1 MLDKVIYYSWLIALV
16 PLVSALL
23 IIFFTHKCKVT
34 SALLSICAV
43 AYGLVH
49 SLLVLYGSYLHPE
62 KILEVNFPWIQSGS
76 LKLFVGYLVDPLC
89 AMMLVVVCAVS
100 FFVQV
105 YTHGYMKEDPNYS
118 KFYAY
123 LSLFT
128 FSMLGLVFSTNLF
141 ESYIF
146 WELVGVCSYLLIGF
160 WWYKPTAAN
169 ACTKAFVVN
178 RIGDAGLLIGLL
190 MLYFSTQ
197 KFWQGKTTLAFS
209 ELKNA
214 IDFAVSSDILPIV
227 GIVSLTT
234 IALFVLMGPMA
245 KSAQFPLHVW
255 LPDAMEGPT
264 PISALIHAATMV
276 AAGVYLIARS
286 YPLYVAAP
294 VAMNTVAWIGG
305 ITAIFSATIALSQF
319 DIKRTLAY
327 STCSQLGYMVMAL
340 GLGAYSAGLFHLMTH
355 AFFKAMLFLCSGSVI
370 IGCHHEQDM
379 RHMGGL
385 KKHMPITSLTC
396 LIGVLAISGFPL
408 MSGFW
413 SKDMILASAWEHNK
427 ILFVIG
433 SVTALLT
440 AFYMFRL
447 YFMTFSGEYRGHAH
461 PHETGPSVT
470 IPLLCLAVPSI
481 FIGLIGSPLIPGGDK
496 FSSFIFYKKHHAIH
510 HEWGLNVFIK
520 ELTTVQGLIPLAA
533 FLAGTFLAWLI
544 YRKGVAMNTFIQ
556 KNLKFIYDLSFNKWF
571 IDEVYFWILNKIIMP
586 LYRVIW
592 TIIDKLIVDGIFV
605 NGSAQVMAIVG
616 GGLRY
621 LETGRGQ
628 LYALVIF
635 GSVLFGAL
643 FLLTRLR

>member
-1 MLDKVIYYSWLIALV
+1 MSDQILQCAWLIAFV

-23 IIFFTHKCKVT
+23 IILFFHSSRKI
-34 SALLSICAV
+34 SAFLSIGAV
-43 AYGLVH
+43 AYGLIY
-49 SLLVLYGSYLHPE
+49 SLFILYVMYLNPE
-62 KILEVNFPWIQSGS
+62 KTIEVNFPWISAGAF
-76 LKLFVGYLVDPLC
+76 KLFVGYLVDPLC

-105 YTHGYMKEDPNYS
+105 YTHGYMEEDPGYS

-160 WWYKPTAAN
+160 WWYKKAASS

-178 RIGDAGLLIGLL
+178 RVGDAGLLIGLI
-190 MLYFSTQ
+190 MLYFATSD
-197 KFWQGKTTLAFS
+197 FWVDKTTLAFG
-209 ELKNA
+209 ELEGA
-214 IDFAVSSDILPIV
+214 IKYAVDSGILPV
-227 GIVSLTT
+227 AGIISVTT
-234 IALFVLMGPMA
+234 IALFVLIGPMA

-294 VAMNTVAWIGG
+294 VAMETVAWVGG
-305 ITAIFSATIALSQF
+305 ITAIFAAIIALSQY

-370 IGCHHEQDM
+370 IGCHHEQDI
-379 RHMGGL
+379 RQMGGL
-385 KKHMPITSLTC
+385 RKFMPITALTF

-413 SKDMILASAWEHNK
+413 SKDMILLRAWEENK
-427 ILFVIG
+427 LLYGIG
-433 SVTALLT
+433 AFTALLT

-447 YFMTFSGEYRGHAH
+447 YFMTFGGEYRGRAK
-461 PHETGPSVT
+461 PHETTWWIT

-496 FSSFIFYKKHHAIH
+496 FSSFVHFGEYHAH
-510 HEWGLNVFIK
+510 QEWGINIFLK
-520 ELTTVQGLIPLAA
+520 ELTAIQSIIPLA
-533 FLAGTFLAWLI
+533 FFVIGFFLAWLVYSKKVPI
-544 YRKGVAMNTFIQ
+544 NTFI
-556 KNLKFIYDLSFNKWF
+556 KEKLTPLYKISFNKWY
-571 IDEVYFWILNKIIMP
+571 IDEIYFGAIDKIIMP
-586 LYRVIW
+586 LYKGIW
-592 TIIDKLIVDGIFV
+592 KSVDKVIVDGIFV
-605 NGSAQVMAIVG
+605 NGSALITALVG
-616 GGLRY
+616 GSLRY
-621 LETGRGQ
+621 VETGRGQ
-628 LYALVIF
+628 LYVLVIF
-635 GSVLFGAL
+635 GSVFFAIFF
-643 FLLTRLR
+643 FLLR

>member
-1 MLDKVIYYSWLIALV
+1 MAELIIKTSWLIALL
-16 PLVSALL
+16 PLLSALL
-23 IIFFTHKCKVT
+23 IMLFFHFSRKI
-34 SALLSICAV
+34 SAFLSIGAI
-43 AYGLVH
+43 AYGLIH
-49 SLLVLYGSYLHPE
+49 SILVLFAVYKNPHH
-62 KILEVNFPWIQSGS
+62 ILEINFPWISAGAF
-76 LKLFVGYLVDPLC
+76 KLFVGYLVDPLC
-89 AMMLVVVCAVS
+89 AMMLVVVCSVS

-118 KFYAY
+118 KFYSY

-141 ESYIF
+141 QSYIF

-160 WWYKPTAAN
+160 WWYKPSAAN
-169 ACTKAFVVN
+169 ACTKAFIVN

-197 KFWQGKTTLAFS
+197 VFWQDKTTLAFS
-209 ELKNA
+209 QLENVLLFA
-214 IDFAVSSDILPIV
+214 INSGTLQTV
-227 GIVSLTT
+227 GIISVTT

-245 KSAQFPLHVW
+245 KSAQFPLHIW

-276 AAGVYLIARS
+276 AAGVYLIART

-294 VAMNTVAWIGG
+294 VAMNTVAWVGG
-305 ITAIFSATIALSQF
+305 ITAIFAATIALSQY
-319 DIKRTLAY
+319 DIKRALAY

-370 IGCHHEQDM
+370 IACHHEQDM

-385 KKHMPITSLTC
+385 RKHMPITSMTC

-413 SKDMILASAWEHNK
+413 SKDMILLSAWEHNK
-427 ILFVIG
+427 PLFMLG
-433 SVTALLT
+433 SFTAFLT

-447 YFMTFSGEYRGHAH
+447 YFMTFCGDYKGHAH
-461 PHETGPSVT
+461 PHETTPSITV
-470 IPLLCLAVPSI
+470 PLICLAIPSI

-496 FSSFIFYKKHHAIH
+496 FSSFIYFGEHQMH
-510 HEWGLNVFIK
+510 HEWGLNAFLK
-520 ELTTVQGLIPLAA
+520 ELLTIQGLVPFFA
-533 FLAGTFLAWLI
+533 FVFGTLFAWLV
-544 YRKGVAMNTFIQ
+544 YRKGFAVNLFIQ
-556 KNLKFIYDLSFNKWF
+556 KNLNFVYKLSYNKWY
-571 IDEVYFWILNKIIMP
+571 IDEIYFFFLNKIILP
-586 LYRVIW
+586 FYRFAWNLV
-592 TIIDKLIVDGIFV
+592 DKVIVDGIFV
-605 NGSAQVMAIVG
+605 NGSAFMASFVG

-621 LETGRGQ
+621 IETGRGQ

-635 GSVLFGAL
+635 GSVLFTIL
-643 FLLTRLR
+643 VFMSKLR

>member
-1 MLDKVIYYSWLIALV
+1 MSDQILQNSWLIALV

-23 IIFFTHKCKVT
+23 IIFLTHKCRTT
-34 SALLSICAV
+34 SALLSIGAV
-43 AYGLVH
+43 FYGLIH
-49 SLLVLYGSYLHPE
+49 SVLILYLSYTNPGRT
-62 KILEVNFPWIQSGS
+62 LEINFPWIHAGS
-76 LKLFVGYLVDPLC
+76 FKLFVGYLVDPLC

-105 YTHGYMKEDPNYS
+105 YTHGYMKDDTNYS

-160 WWYKPTAAN
+160 WWYKPSAAN
-169 ACTKAFVVN
+169 ACTKAFVIN

-190 MLYFSTQ
+190 MFYFSTQ
-197 KFWQGKTTLAFS
+197 NFWEGKTTLAFS

-214 IDFAVSSDILPIV
+214 IDFVISSGILPVV
-227 GIVSLTT
+227 GVVSITT

-294 VAMNTVAWIGG
+294 FAMNTVAWIGG

-370 IGCHHEQDM
+370 IACHHEQDM

-385 KKHMPITSLTC
+385 RKHMPITSLTC

-427 ILFVIG
+427 PLFVIG

-447 YFMTFSGEYRGHAH
+447 YFMTFSGKYKGHAH
-461 PHETGPSVT
+461 PHETTPSITVPLICLSVPSV
-470 IPLLCLAVPSI
+470 
-481 FIGLIGSPLIPGGDK
+481 FIGLVGSPLIPGGDK
-496 FSSFIFYKKHHAIH
+496 FSKFVHYGEIHLH
-510 HEWGLNVFIK
+510 HEWGFNVFLK
-520 ELTTVQGLIPLAA
+520 ELLTVQGIVPLLM
-533 FLAGTFLAWLI
+533 FLLGTFLAYLV
-544 YRKGVAMNTFIQ
+544 YRKDFALNTYIQ
-556 KNLKFIYDLSFNKWF
+556 KNFSFVYNLSFNKWY
-571 IDEVYFWILNKIIMP
+571 IDEIYFWFLNRIIMP
-586 LYRVIW
+586 IYKIGWSLIDKV
-592 TIIDKLIVDGIFV
+592 IIDGVFV
-605 NGSAQVMAIVG
+605 NGSVRITSLIG
-616 GGLRY
+616 SSLR
-621 LETGRGQ
+621 LVETGRGQ
-628 LYALVIF
+628 LYVLVIF
-635 GSVLFGAL
+635 SSVLFGIL
-643 FLLTRLR
+643 FLLNKG

>member
-1 MLDKVIYYSWLIALV
+1 MADKILHTSWLIAAV
-16 PLVSALL
+16 PLISALL
-23 IIFFTHKCKVT
+23 IIFFLHFSKRL
-34 SALLSICAV
+34 SALISIGSV
-43 AYGLVH
+43 FYGLIH
-49 SLLVLYGSYLHPE
+49 SLLILYITYTNPE
-62 KILEVNFPWIQSGS
+62 RIIQINFPWISAGTF
-76 LKLFVGYLVDPLC
+76 KLFVGYMVDPLC
-89 AMMLVVVCAVS
+89 AMMLVVVCSVS

-105 YTHGYMKEDPNYS
+105 YTNGYMKEDPNYS

-141 ESYIF
+141 QSYIF

-197 KFWQGKTTLAFS
+197 NFWLDKTTLAFDQ
-209 ELKNA
+209 LKPA
-214 IDFAVSSDILPIV
+214 IDLAISSGFLPVV
-227 GIVSLTT
+227 GVISVTT

-245 KSAQFPLHVW
+245 KSAQFPLHIW

-276 AAGVYLIARS
+276 AAGVYLIART
-286 YPLYVAAP
+286 YPLYEAAP
-294 VAMNTVAWIGG
+294 VAMDTVAWVGG
-305 ITAIFSATIALSQF
+305 ITAIFAATIALSQY
-319 DIKRTLAY
+319 DIKRALAY

-370 IGCHHEQDM
+370 MACHHEQDM

-385 KKHMPITSLTC
+385 RKYMPITSMTC
-396 LIGVLAISGFPL
+396 LIGVLAISGFPF

-413 SKDMILASAWEHNK
+413 SKDMILAVAWEQNK
-427 ILFVIG
+427 ILFVIA
-433 SVTALLT
+433 SLTALLT

-461 PHETGPSVT
+461 PHQTTPSIT
-470 IPLLCLAVPSI
+470 IPLICLAVPSI

-496 FSSFIFYKKHHAIH
+496 FSAFISYGVHHAH
-510 HEWGLNVFIK
+510 HEWGLNVFLK
-520 ELTTVQGLIPLAA
+520 ELLSVQGIVPLCS
-533 FLAGTFLAWLI
+533 FVFGTLFAWLV
-544 YRKGVAMNTFIQ
+544 YRKGFEINKFIKNNLTFIY
-556 KNLKFIYDLSFNKWF
+556 NISFNKWY
-571 IDEVYFWILNKIIMP
+571 IDEIYFGILNKVILPM
-586 LYRVIW
+586 YRFLW
-592 TIIDKLIVDGIFV
+592 TLIDKIIVDGIFI
-605 NGSAQVMAIVG
+605 NGSAMLVGLVG
-616 GGLRY
+616 GGLRFI
-621 LETGRGQ
+621 ETGRGQ
-628 LYALVIF
+628 LYVMVIF
-635 GSVLFGAL
+635 ASVLFSLL
-643 FLLTRLR
+643 FLLSRS

>member
-1 MLDKVIYYSWLIALV
+1 MADKILQASWLIALV
-16 PLVSALL
+16 PLVSSLL
-23 IIFFTHKCKVT
+23 IMFFAHRCKIT
-34 SALLSICAV
+34 SAFLSIGAV
-43 AYGLVH
+43 FYGLIH
-49 SLLVLYGSYLHPE
+49 SLLILYISYLNPE
-62 KILEVNFPWIQSGS
+62 RTLEINFPWISAGAF
-76 LKLFVGYLVDPLC
+76 KLFVGYLIDPLC
-89 AMMLVVVCAVS
+89 AMMLVVVCVVS

-141 ESYIF
+141 QSYIF

-160 WWYKPTAAN
+160 WWYKPSAAN

-190 MLYFSTQ
+190 MLYSSTQ
-197 KFWQGKTTLAFS
+197 NFWLNKTTLAFGQ
-209 ELKNA
+209 LKNA
-214 IDFAVSSDILPIV
+214 IDFAIGSHLLPVV
-227 GIVSLTT
+227 GIVSVTT

-276 AAGVYLIARS
+276 AAGVYLIARC
-286 YPLYVAAP
+286 YPLYIAAP
-294 VAMNTVAWIGG
+294 VAMATVAWIGG
-305 ITAIFSATIALSQF
+305 ITAIFAATIALSQF

-370 IGCHHEQDM
+370 VGCHHEQDI
-379 RHMGGL
+379 RQMGGL
-385 KKHMPITSLTC
+385 RKHMPITSLTC
-396 LIGVLAISGFPL
+396 LVGVLAISGFPL

-427 ILFVIG
+427 PLFIIG

-447 YFMTFSGEYRGHAH
+447 YFMTFEGEYRGHAH
-461 PHETGPSVT
+461 PHETTPSIT
-470 IPLLCLAVPSI
+470 IPLICLAVPSI

-496 FSSFIFYKKHHAIH
+496 FSSFIHFGEYHAH
-510 HEWGLNVFIK
+510 HEWGINVFVK
-520 ELTTVQGLIPLAA
+520 ELLTTQGLIPLFA
-533 FLAGTFLAWLI
+533 FIVGTIFAWMV
-544 YRKGVAMNTFIQ
+544 YRKGFALNTFVK
-556 KNLKFIYDLSFNKWF
+556 KNLSFIYNLSFNKWYV
-571 IDEVYFWILNKIIMP
+571 DEVYFWVLNRIILP
-586 LYRVIW
+586 CYRVLW
-592 TIIDKLIVDGIFV
+592 SVIDKTIVDGVFV
-605 NGSAQVMAIVG
+605 NGSARVAAIVG
-616 GGLRY
+616 GGLRFI
-621 LETGRGQ
+621 ETGRGQ

-635 GSVLFGAL
+635 GSVLFAVL
-643 FLLTRLR
+643 FLITRIAR

>member
-1 MLDKVIYYSWLIALV
+1 MSDLVLQSSWLIPAVSLLSAV
-16 PLVSALL
+16 LIILFFHFSRVVSA
-23 IIFFTHKCKVT
+23 
-34 SALLSICAV
+34 SLSIGAV
-43 AYGLVH
+43 FYGLIH
-49 SLLVLYGSYLHPE
+49 SLLVLYFSYLNPE
-62 KILEVNFPWIQSGS
+62 KIIEVNYPWIIAGNF
-76 LKLFVGYLVDPLC
+76 KLYVGYLIDPLC

-128 FSMLGLVFSTNLF
+128 FSMLGLVLSTNLF

-160 WWYKPTAAN
+160 WWYKKAAAS
-169 ACTKAFVVN
+169 ACTKAFIVN
-178 RIGDAGLLIGLL
+178 RIGDAGLLIGLII
-190 MLYFSTQ
+190 LYFSTQ
-197 KFWQGKTTLAFS
+197 DFWQNKITLSFN

-214 IDFAVSSDILPIV
+214 IDWAVNSGVLPVV
-227 GIVSLTT
+227 GVISVTT
-234 IALFVLMGPMA
+234 IAIFVLMGPIA

-286 YPLYVAAP
+286 YPLYVASP
-294 VAMNTVAWIGG
+294 VAMDVVSWVGA
-305 ITAIFSATIALSQF
+305 ITAIFTATIALSQY

-370 IGCHHEQDM
+370 IACHHEQDM

-385 KKHMPITSLTC
+385 GKVMPITSLTC
-396 LIGVLAISGFPL
+396 LIGVLSISGFPL

-413 SKDMILASAWEHNK
+413 SKDIILASAWEHNK
-427 ILFVIG
+427 ILFTVG
-433 SVTALLT
+433 SVTAFLT
-440 AFYMFRL
+440 TFYMFRL
-447 YFMTFSGEYRGHAH
+447 YFLTFSGEYRGHSH
-461 PHETGPSVT
+461 PHETSFWITLPLICLAIPSV
-470 IPLLCLAVPSI
+470 V
-481 FIGLIGSPLIPGGDK
+481 IGFIGSPLIPGGDK
-496 FSSFIFYKKHHAIH
+496 FSSFVHYITYHPH
-510 HEWGLNVFIK
+510 HEWGVNIFLK
-520 ELTTVQGLIPLAA
+520 EFLSIQGLVPFIAFVSGFILAY
-533 FLAGTFLAWLI
+533 LI
-544 YRKGVAMNTFIQ
+544 YRRGFAVNEFI
-556 KNLKFIYDLSFNKWF
+556 KNNLSPIYKLSFNKWYV
-571 IDEVYFWILNKIIMP
+571 DEIYFWILDNVIMP
-586 LYRVIW
+586 FYKILWGIV
-592 TIIDKLIVDGIFV
+592 DKVIVDGVFV
-605 NGSAQVMAIVG
+605 NGSALVTSIVG

-621 LETGRGQ
+621 IETGRGQ

-635 GSVLFGAL
+635 GSILFAIL
-643 FLLTRLR
+643 FLLRGVF

>member
-1 MLDKVIYYSWLIALV
+1 MTELILKTSWLIAFV
-16 PLVSALL
+16 PLLSALF
-23 IIFFTHKCKVT
+23 IIFAFNFSRKI
-34 SALLSICAV
+34 SAFLSIGAV
-43 AYGLVH
+43 GYGLIH
-49 SLLVLYGSYLHPE
+49 SLLVLYLSYTNPHSTIE
-62 KILEVNFPWIQSGS
+62 FNIPWISAGTF
-76 LKLFVGYLVDPLC
+76 KLFVGYLVDPLC

-100 FFVQV
+100 FFVQI
-105 YTHGYMKEDPNYS
+105 YTHGYMKEDPGYS
-118 KFYAY
+118 RFYAY

-141 ESYIF
+141 QSYIF

-160 WWYKPTAAN
+160 WWYKPAAAS

-190 MLYFSTQ
+190 MLYCSTQ
-197 KFWQGKTTLAFS
+197 KFWINKTTLAFGD
-209 ELKNA
+209 LKNA
-214 IDFAVSSDILPIV
+214 IDFGISSGILPVV
-227 GIVSLTT
+227 GIISVTT

-245 KSAQFPLHVW
+245 KSAQFPLHIW

-276 AAGVYLIARS
+276 AAGVYLIARC

-294 VAMNTVAWIGG
+294 VAMGTVAWIGG
-305 ITAIFSATIALSQF
+305 ITAIFAATIALSQY

-370 IGCHHEQDM
+370 IACHHEQDM

-385 KKHMPITSLTC
+385 KKIMPITSLTC

-413 SKDMILASAWEHNK
+413 SKDMILAAAWEHNK
-427 ILFVIG
+427 PLFIVG

-461 PHETGPSVT
+461 PHETTPSVT
-470 IPLLCLAVPSI
+470 TPLICLAIPSV

-496 FSSFIFYKKHHAIH
+496 FSKFISYGVNHVHHG
-510 HEWGLNVFIK
+510 WGLNVFMK
-520 ELTTVQGLIPLAA
+520 ELLSVQGLVPLFA
-533 FLAGTFLAWLI
+533 FLIGTLFAWMV
-544 YRKGVAMNTFIQ
+544 YRKNLALNKFIQ
-556 KNLKFIYDLSFNKWF
+556 DNLKPFYNLSFNKWY
-571 IDEVYFWILNKIIMP
+571 IDEICFWVLNKIIMP
-586 LYRVIW
+586 VYRFAW
-592 TIIDKLIVDGIFV
+592 NMIDKVILDGVFV
-605 NGSAQVMAIVG
+605 NGSARIASVVG
-616 GGLRY
+616 GGLRFI
-621 LETGRGQ
+621 ETGRGQ

-635 GSVLFGAL
+635 GSVLFTLL
-643 FLLTRLR
+643 FLLTRFR

>member
-1 MLDKVIYYSWLIALV
+1 MSDLLIKTSWIIAAV
-16 PLVSALL
+16 PLISALL
-23 IIFFTHKCKVT
+23 IILFFNFSRKI
-34 SALLSICAV
+34 SAFLSIGAV
-43 AYGLVH
+43 AYGLIH
-49 SLLVLYGSYLHPE
+49 SILILYLSYKDPHHVLEINY
-62 KILEVNFPWIQSGS
+62 PWISAGTF
-76 LKLFVGYLVDPLC
+76 KLFVGYLVDPLC

-100 FFVQV
+100 FFVQI

-141 ESYIF
+141 QSYIF

-160 WWYKPTAAN
+160 WWYKPSAAN
-169 ACTKAFVVN
+169 ACTKAFIVN

-190 MLYFSTQ
+190 ILYFSTQ
-197 KFWQGKTTLAFS
+197 NLWQDKITLSFN
-209 ELKNA
+209 ELKNVLDTA
-214 IDFAVSSDILPIV
+214 LRWDILPVV
-227 GIVSLTT
+227 GIISITT
-234 IALFVLMGPMA
+234 IALFVFLGPMA

-286 YPLYVAAP
+286 YPLYELSP
-294 VAMNTVAWIGG
+294 IAMNTVAWVGG
-305 ITAIFSATIALSQF
+305 ITAIFAATIALSQF
-319 DIKRTLAY
+319 DIKRALAY

-340 GLGAYSAGLFHLMTH
+340 GLVAYSAGLFHLMTH

-370 IGCHHEQDM
+370 VACHHEQDM

-385 KKHMPITSLTC
+385 KKFMPITSLTC
-396 LIGVLAISGFPL
+396 LIGVLAISGFPF

-413 SKDMILASAWEHNK
+413 SKDMILAVAWEHNK
-427 ILFVIG
+427 PLFVIG
-433 SVTALLT
+433 SLTAMLT

-461 PHETGPSVT
+461 PHETTLAITV
-470 IPLLCLAVPSI
+470 PLISLAIPSI

-496 FSSFIFYKKHHAIH
+496 FSSFISYGEHHAH

-520 ELTTVQGLIPLAA
+520 EFLTIQGMIPFFA
-533 FLAGTFLAWLI
+533 FLIGTTLAWLV
-544 YRKGVAMNTFIQ
+544 YRKNLGLNTFI
-556 KNLKFIYDLSFNKWF
+556 KNRLSVFYKLSFNKWY
-571 IDEVYFWILNKIIMP
+571 IDEVYFWGLNKLILP
-586 LYRVIW
+586 FYKFSW
-592 TIIDKLIVDGIFV
+592 SIIDKVIVDGVFV
-605 NGSAQVMAIVG
+605 NGSARVVSIVG

-621 LETGRGQ
+621 IETGRGQ
-628 LYALVIF
+628 LYVLVIF
-635 GSVLFGAL
+635 SSVFFAIL
-643 FLLTRLR
+643 FLLSKGG

>member
-1 MLDKVIYYSWLIALV
+1 MTDLILKTSWMIALV
-16 PLVSALL
+16 PLLSALL
-23 IIFFTHKCKVT
+23 IIFLFNFSRKI
-34 SALLSICAV
+34 SAFISIGSV
-43 AYGLVH
+43 GYGFIH
-49 SLLVLYGSYLHPE
+49 SLLVLYISYKNPHSVIE
-62 KILEVNFPWIQSGS
+62 FNIPWLSAGT

-105 YTHGYMKEDPNYS
+105 YTNGYMKDDPGYS
-118 KFYAY
+118 RFYAY

-128 FSMLGLVFSTNLF
+128 FSMLGLVISTNLF
-141 ESYIF
+141 QSYIF

-178 RIGDAGLLIGLL
+178 RIGDAGFLIGLL
-190 MLYFSTQ
+190 MLYSATQ
-197 KFWQGKTTLAFS
+197 KFWIGKTTLAFS
-209 ELKNA
+209 ELKGA
-214 IDFAVSSDILPIV
+214 IDFGISSGILPVV
-227 GIVSLTT
+227 GIISVTT

-245 KSAQFPLHVW
+245 KSAQFPLHIW

-276 AAGVYLIARS
+276 AAGVYLIART
-286 YPLYVAAP
+286 YPLYIAAP
-294 VAMNTVAWIGG
+294 VAMGTVAWIGG
-305 ITAIFSATIALSQF
+305 ITAIFAATIALSQY

-370 IGCHHEQDM
+370 VACHHEQDM

-385 KKHMPITSLTC
+385 RKFMPITSITC
-396 LIGVLAISGFPL
+396 LIGVLAISGFPF

-413 SKDMILASAWEHNK
+413 SKDMILAAAWEHNK
-427 ILFVIG
+427 PLFIIG

-461 PHETGPSVT
+461 PHETPFSIT
-470 IPLLCLAVPSI
+470 FPLVCLAVPSI

-496 FSSFIFYKKHHAIH
+496 FSSFISFGEHHAH
-510 HEWGLNVFIK
+510 HEWGFNVFLK
-520 ELTTVQGLIPLAA
+520 ELLLIQGLVPLFA
-533 FLAGTFLAWLI
+533 FVFGTLFAWLV
-544 YRKGVAMNTFIQ
+544 YRKGFAINTFIQ
-556 KNLKFIYDLSFNKWF
+556 KNLKPIYKLSFNKWY
-571 IDEVYFWILNKIIMP
+571 IDEIYFWILNKLIMP
-586 LYRVIW
+586 TYKFLW
-592 TIIDKLIVDGIFV
+592 NIIDKVVLDGIFV
-605 NGSAQVMAIVG
+605 NGSARIASVVG
-616 GGLRY
+616 GGLRFI
-621 LETGRGQ
+621 ETGRGQ

-635 GSVLFGAL
+635 GSVLFTLL
-643 FLLTRLR
+643 FLLTRIR

>member
-1 MLDKVIYYSWLIALV
+1 VTDQILKYSWLIAAV

-23 IIFFTHKCKVT
+23 IIFFFHCSRKI
-34 SALLSICAV
+34 SAFLSIGAV
-43 AYGLVH
+43 AYGLTH
-49 SLLVLYGSYLHPE
+49 SLFVLYAIYTNPE
-62 KILEVNFPWIQSGS
+62 KTIELNFPWISAGDF
-76 LKLFVGYLVDPLC
+76 KLFVGYLVDPLC

-105 YTHGYMKEDPNYS
+105 YTHGYMKDDPNYS

-141 ESYIF
+141 QSYIF

-160 WWYKPTAAN
+160 WWYKPAAAN

-178 RIGDAGLLIGLL
+178 RIGDMGLLIGLI

-197 KFWQGKTTLAFS
+197 NFWTNKTTLAFS
-209 ELKNA
+209 ELKGA
-214 IDFAVSSDILPIV
+214 IDFAVHSDILPVV
-227 GIVSLTT
+227 GVISVTT

-286 YPLYVAAP
+286 YPLYIAAP
-294 VAMNTVAWIGG
+294 VAMNVVSWIGG
-305 ITAIFSATIALSQF
+305 ITAIFSATIALSQY

-340 GLGAYSAGLFHLMTH
+340 GLGAYSAGLFHLVTH

-370 IGCHHEQDM
+370 IACHHEQDM
-379 RHMGGL
+379 RQMGGL
-385 KKHMPITSLTC
+385 RKYMPVTSTTC

-413 SKDMILASAWEHNK
+413 SKDMILASAWEQNK
-427 ILFVIG
+427 LLFAAGAI
-433 SVTALLT
+433 TALLT

-447 YFMTFSGEYRGHAH
+447 YFMTFSGSYKGHAH
-461 PHETGPSVT
+461 PHETTPSVT
-470 IPLLCLAVPSI
+470 IPLISLAIPSV
-481 FIGLIGSPLIPGGDK
+481 FIGLIGSPLLKGGDK
-496 FSSFIFYKKHHAIH
+496 FSSFIFYGEHHLY
-510 HEWGLNVFIK
+510 HEWGFGVFLK
-520 ELTTVQGLIPLAA
+520 ELMTTQGLIPLAA
-533 FLAGTFLAWLI
+533 FVIGTFIAWLVYI
-544 YRKGVAMNTFIQ
+544 RRLPVNTFIQ
-556 KNLKFIYDLSFNKWF
+556 NKLKPIYNLSFNKWY
-571 IDEVYFWILNKIIMP
+571 IDEIYFWILHKIIFP
-586 LYRVIW
+586 VYRAGWNV
-592 TIIDKLIVDGIFV
+592 IDKVIVDGIFV
-605 NGSAQVMAIVG
+605 NGSAFVVSLIG

-621 LETGRGQ
+621 IETGRGQ
-628 LYALVIF
+628 MYVLVIF
-635 GSVLFGAL
+635 GSVLFALL
-643 FLLTRLR
+643 FLLTRLK

>member
-1 MLDKVIYYSWLIALV
+1 MSDKVLQFSWLIALV
-16 PLVSALL
+16 PLISALL
-23 IIFFTHKCKVT
+23 IIFLAHKCKLT
-34 SALLSICAV
+34 SALLSIGAV

-49 SLLVLYGSYLHPE
+49 SLLVLYVNYTHPE
-62 KILEVNFPWIQSGS
+62 KTLELNFSWITAGAF
-76 LKLFVGYLVDPLC
+76 KLFVGYLVDPLC

-141 ESYIF
+141 QSYIF

-160 WWYKPTAAN
+160 WWYKPSAAN

-197 KFWQGKTTLAFS
+197 KFWTDKTTLAFN

-214 IDFAVSSDILPIV
+214 IDFATASHILPVV
-227 GIVSLTT
+227 GIISVTT
-234 IALFVLMGPMA
+234 IALFVLMGPIA

-294 VAMNTVAWIGG
+294 VAMSTVAWIGG
-305 ITAIFSATIALSQF
+305 ITAIFTATIALSQF
-319 DIKRTLAY
+319 DIKRALAY
-327 STCSQLGYMVMAL
+327 STCSQLGYMVMGL

-370 IGCHHEQDM
+370 IACHHEQDM

-385 KKHMPITSLTC
+385 RKFMPITSLTC
-396 LIGVLAISGFPL
+396 LIGVLSISGFPL

-427 ILFVIG
+427 VLFAIG
-433 SVTALLT
+433 SLTAFLT

-447 YFMTFSGEYRGHAH
+447 YFMTFSGEYRGHAD
-461 PHETGPSVT
+461 PHETTLSITVPLICLAIPSV
-470 IPLLCLAVPSI
+470 

-496 FSSFIFYKKHHAIH
+496 FSSYIFYGTQHAH
-510 HEWGLNVFIK
+510 HEWGMNVFLK
-520 ELTTVQGLIPLAA
+520 ELLTVQGIVPFAA
-533 FLAGTFLAWLI
+533 FLAGLFFAWLVYI
-544 YRKGVAMNTFIQ
+544 KGFAINTFI
-556 KNLKFIYDLSFNKWF
+556 KENLDFVYKLSFNKWYV
-571 IDEVYFWILNKIIMP
+571 DEIYFWVLNKIILP
-586 LYRVIW
+586 LYRILW
-592 TIIDKLIVDGIFV
+592 TAIDKIIVDGVFV
-605 NGSAQVMAIVG
+605 NGSALVTSLIG

-621 LETGRGQ
+621 IETGRGQ

-635 GSVLFGAL
+635 GSTLFALL
-643 FLLTRLR
+643 FLLTRMR

>member
-1 MLDKVIYYSWLIALV
+1 MQGLILKTSWLITLL

-23 IIFFTHKCKVT
+23 IIFFFHFSRKI
-34 SALLSICAV
+34 SAFLSIGAV
-43 AYGLVH
+43 FYGLVH
-49 SLLVLYGSYLHPE
+49 SLLVLYVSYTNPE
-62 KILEVNFPWIQSGS
+62 KVLEINFLWIHAGAF
-76 LKLFVGYLVDPLC
+76 KLFVGYLVDPLC

-105 YTHGYMKEDPNYS
+105 YTHGYMSDDPKYS

-128 FSMLGLVFSTNLF
+128 FSMLGLVVSTNLF
-141 ESYIF
+141 QSYIF

-160 WWYKPTAAN
+160 WWYKPAAAS

-178 RIGDAGLLIGLL
+178 RVGDAGLLIGLL
-190 MLYFSTQ
+190 ILYFSTQ
-197 KFWQGKTTLAFS
+197 TFWTDKTTLAFS
-209 ELKNA
+209 ELKTA
-214 IDFAVSSDILPIV
+214 IDFAVHSNILPIV
-227 GIVSLTT
+227 GIISVTT
-234 IALFVLMGPMA
+234 IALFVLMGPIA

-286 YPLYVAAP
+286 YPLYEASP
-294 VAMNTVAWIGG
+294 YAMHTVAWVGA
-305 ITAIFSATIALSQF
+305 ITAIFAATIALSQF
-319 DIKRTLAY
+319 DIKRALAY

-370 IGCHHEQDM
+370 IACHHEQDM

-385 KKHMPITSLTC
+385 RKFMPITSLTC

-413 SKDMILASAWEHNK
+413 SKDMILASAWEHDK

-433 SVTALLT
+433 SLAAVLT

-447 YFMTFSGEYRGHAH
+447 YFMTFEGNYRGHAH
-461 PHETGPSVT
+461 PHETTPSIT
-470 IPLLCLAVPSI
+470 IPLICLAVPSI
-481 FIGLIGSPLIPGGDK
+481 FIGLIGSPLIKGGDK
-496 FSSFIFYKKHHAIH
+496 FSSFIHYGIYHAH

-520 ELTTVQGLIPLAA
+520 ELSSVQGLIPLFA
-533 FLAGTFLAWLI
+533 FLFGTFFAWLV
-544 YRKGVAMNTFIQ
+544 YMRGFALNTFIQ
-556 KNLKFIYDLSFNKWF
+556 KNLSFVYNLSFNKWY
-571 IDEVYFWILNKIIMP
+571 IDEIYFWFLDKVIFPCYRGLWSMVDKVIL
-586 LYRVIW
+586 
-592 TIIDKLIVDGIFV
+592 DGIFV
-605 NGSAQVMAIVG
+605 DGSAKVTSMVG
-616 GGLRY
+616 SNLRFI
-621 LETGRGQ
+621 ETGRGQ
-628 LYALVIF
+628 LYTLVIF
-635 GSVLFGAL
+635 ASVLFASL
-643 FLLTRLR
+643 FLLTKMR